1 MLFASLEISSLVDV
15 DALYETLTTTGV
27 DFGLKV
33 LSAIAIFIVGRLI
46 AGLVMRAARKI
57 FDNVDLAPILE
68 NFLLNILNFLLTLF
82 IIIAALSQVGFQMAS
97 VIAVLGAAG
106 LAVGLALQGSL
117 ANFASGVLIVFFKP
131 YRVGDYIDAAG
142 ESGTVQ
148 EVTIFNTILN
158 TPDNRRI
165 IVPNANVTSGSI
177 VNYSI
182 LDKRRIDLVI
192 GVGYGD
198 DLREAEKVLRATVEA
213 DERVL
218 KDETVTVEVG
228 ELADSSV
235 NFVVR
240 PWVKTS
246 DYWPTRFALTKNIK
260 LALDDAGI
268 SIPFPQRE
276 VTMVTPDAD

>member
-1 MLFASLEISSLVDV
+1 MLAASFEITSLINLEQLHE
-15 DALYETLTTTGV
+15 LLTTKGV

-33 LSAIAIFIVGRLI
+33 LAALAVFVIGRMI
-46 AGLVMRAARKI
+46 AGVIMRAARGVA
-57 FDNVDLAPILE
+57 DRVELEPLLE
-68 NFLLNILNFLLTLF
+68 NFLLNILNILLTLF
-82 IIIAALSQVGFQMAS
+82 IVIAALTQLGFEMTS
-97 VIAVLGAAG
+97 VIAILGAAG

-117 ANFASGVLIVFFKP
+117 SNFASGFLIVFFKP
-131 YRVGDYIDAAG
+131 YRVGDFIDAAG

-177 VNYSI
+177 VNYSM
-182 LDKRRIDLVI
+182 LDTRRIDMVV

-198 DLREAEKVLRATVEA
+198 DLREAERVLRATVEA

-218 KDETVTVEVG
+218 KDQTVTIEVS

-260 LALDDAGI
+260 LALDEAGI

>member
-1 MLFASLEISSLVDV
+1 MLAASFEITSLINLEQLHE
-15 DALYETLTTTGV
+15 LLTTKGV

-33 LSAIAIFIVGRLI
+33 LAALAVFVIGRMI
-46 AGLVMRAARKI
+46 AGVIMRAARGVA
-57 FDNVDLAPILE
+57 DRVELEPLLE
-68 NFLLNILNFLLTLF
+68 NFLLNILNILLTLF
-82 IIIAALSQVGFQMAS
+82 IVIAALTQLGFEMTS
-97 VIAVLGAAG
+97 VIAILGAAG

-117 ANFASGVLIVFFKP
+117 SNFASGFLIVFFKP
-131 YRVGDYIDAAG
+131 YRVGDFIDAAG

-177 VNYSI
+177 VNYSM
-182 LDKRRIDLVI
+182 LDTRRIDMVV

-198 DLREAEKVLRATVEA
+198 DLREAERVLRATVEA

-218 KDETVTVEVG
+218 KDQTITIEVS

-260 LALDDAGI
+260 LALDEAGI